1 VSVRDRIRD
10 LTGFGTDELLA
21 LEGFDAATD
30 DAVVYLSGSLVSGH
44 ANPWSDIDL
53 FAVTD
58 RAPLG
63 NTMRADTNL
72 VIPHFVAD
80 RRADYEFWT
89 PAKVAEMADRLARYE
104 LGTGVSIPGA
114 SFMQIEKIFIHRVR
128 VGVPLC
134 NEDGFAELQ
143 AQFDWERFAAFLT
156 EEAMRHLDSELEDL
170 VGMRKGGD
178 RDSALWVARQTV
190 DVTIETYLHSL
201 GNTDPVHKWQ
211 VRYLADLDESPR
223 HQTLRDDYWRLAMP
237 DRASEL
243 RAGGDG
249 WHAFVEEVIA
259 FANRVAAWV
268 QG

>member
-1 VSVRDRIRD
+1 MSVRD
-10 LTGFGTDELLA
+10 LTGYSAAELLA
-21 LEGFDAATD
+21 LEGFAEDST

-58 RAPLG
+58 RAPAG
-63 NTMRADTNL
+63 HVMRADTNL
-72 VIPHFVAD
+72 VVPHFVTD

-89 PAKVAEMADRLARYE
+89 PAKARELAGRLAAYD
-104 LGTGVSIPGA
+104 LGSGISIPGA
-114 SFMQIEKIFIHRVR
+114 SMLQIEKIFVHRVH

-134 NEDGFAELQ
+134 NPDGFAELQ
-143 AQFDWERFAAFLT
+143 ALYDFDRFAAFLT

-178 RDSALWVARQTV
+178 RDTALWVARQTV
-190 DVTIETYLHSL
+190 DVAVEAYLHAG

-211 VRYLADLDESPR
+211 VRYLEALGDGER
-223 HQTLRDDYWRLAMP
+223 ETRLREDYWRLALP
-237 DRASEL
+237 GEAAGL
-243 RAGGDG
+243 RDGGDG
-249 WHAFVEEVIA
+249 WHAYVEEVIA
-259 FANRVAAWV
+259 FANRVAARV

>member
-1 VSVRDRIRD
+1 MSGVDRIRE
-10 LTGFGTDELLA
+10 LTGFGAGELLA
-21 LEGFDAATD
+21 LEGFDERTS

-63 NTMRADTNL
+63 NVMRADTNL
-72 VIPHFVAD
+72 VVPHFVAD

-89 PAKVAEMADRLARYE
+89 PAKVAEMAGRLAAYE
-104 LGTGVSIPGA
+104 LGSGVSIPGA
-114 SFMQIEKIFIHRVR
+114 SFLQIEAIFIHRVR
-128 VGVPLC
+128 VGVALC
-134 NEDGFAELQ
+134 NAAGFAELR
-143 AQFDWERFAAFLT
+143 AQFDFERFAGFLT

-178 RDSALWVARQTV
+178 RDAALWVARQTV
-190 DVTIETYLHSL
+190 DVAVEAYLHSL

-211 VRYLADLDESPR
+211 VRYLATLDDSAR
-223 HQTLRDDYWRLAMP
+223 HRSLREDYWRLAMP
-237 DRASEL
+237 DDASDL
-243 RAGGDG
+243 RDGDDG
-249 WHAFVEEVIA
+249 WHAYVEEVIA
-259 FANRVAAWV
+259 FANRVGTWV